1 MSKRRE
7 LELQRQAGQRRQ
19 NMMVMGMVLAGTV
32 VLIGGALVLNQANP
46 PANTPAAAAS
56 LPSASLGLSAKPSP
70 PNAEKGGRA
79 WGPVDAPIKIV
90 EFIDYQCPA
99 CGQYAK
105 TYDKPVIDA
114 FAATGKVRWEY
125 ATLNFIDS
133 FQPGSQ
139 ESRDAAAA
147 SWCAT
152 DQDKFWQM
160 HYAIFDKQTG
170 ENRGGFA
177 RPRLK
182 EMARAI
188 GLNGDTFDACLDSNK
203 YATKVDE
210 SSTVAREK
218 NISSTP
224 SFVVNGKVYPG
235 FQSVTDFRRIFSEI
249 APGIGP

>member
-7 LELQRQAGQRRQ
+7 LELQRQAAQRRQ
-19 NMMVMGMVLAGTV
+19 SIMILGIVLFVTV
-32 VLIGGALVLNQANP
+32 LLVGGAILINQANP
-46 PANTPAAAAS
+46 PANSPAAAAS
-56 LPSASLGLSAKPSP
+56 LPSASAGLAAKPNP

-79 WGPVDAPIKIV
+79 WGPADAPIKIV

-99 CGQYAK
+99 CGQFAK
-105 TYDKPVIDA
+105 TYDKPVVDA

-133 FQPGSQ
+133 FSPGSQ

-147 SWCAT
+147 SFCAT

-160 HYAIFDKQTG
+160 HYALFDKQSG
-170 ENRGGFA
+170 ENKGGFA

-188 GLNGDTFDACLDSNK
+188 GLNGEAFDTCLDSNK

-210 SSTVAREK
+210 ASNLARDK
-218 NISSTP
+218 NINSTP

-249 APGIGP
+249 APGVVP

>member
-1 MSKRRE
+1 MSKRRDLE
-7 LELQRQAGQRRQ
+7 LERQASQRRQ
-19 NMMVMGMVLAGTV
+19 NMMVMGIVLAVTV
-32 VLIGGALVLNQANP
+32 VLIGGALLLNQANP
-46 PANTPAAAAS
+46 PANTSAAAAS
-56 LPSASLGLSAKPSP
+56 LPSASTGLLAKPSP

-90 EFIDYQCPA
+90 DFIDYQCPA

-105 TYDKPVIDA
+105 TNDKPIVDA
-114 FAATGKVRWEY
+114 FASTGKVRWEY

-160 HYAIFDKQTG
+160 HYAIFDKQAG
-170 ENRGGFA
+170 ENRGAFS

-182 EMARAI
+182 EMARTV
-188 GLNGDTFDACLDSNK
+188 GLNGEAFDTCLDSNK

-210 SSTVAREK
+210 SSALAREK

-249 APGIGP
+249 APGIVP